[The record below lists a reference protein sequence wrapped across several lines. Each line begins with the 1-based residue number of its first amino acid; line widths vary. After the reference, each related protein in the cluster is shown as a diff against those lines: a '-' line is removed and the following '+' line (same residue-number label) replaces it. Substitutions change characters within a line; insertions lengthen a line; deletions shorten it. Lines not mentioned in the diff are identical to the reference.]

1 MPGPKRVSNEQI
13 LSALTDLPSAIATAI
28 AGTKATE
35 GDGILAP
42 VAVDESTDNST
53 VNLDKGYL
61 SHMTTKLQGRSN
73 DDGKTYVLYARV
85 NVAGATKLAYCEAS
99 KWSTLTDKRIVG
111 AVKTIAPE

>member
-1 MPGPKRVSNEQI
+1 MTGRVSNKQI
-13 LSALTDLPSAIATAI
+13 LDALSDLPSAIAAAI
-28 AGTKATE
+28 AGTTAQATPAVAAEAPAKA
-35 GDGILAP
+35 A
-42 VAVDESTDNST
+42 AES

-61 SHMTTKLQGRSN
+61 SHMTTKLQARSN

-111 AVKTIAPE
+111 AVSTIAPE